1 MKRVARIIIFIL
13 AAAAL
18 ALLFVKNYRPGG
30 GDTPAAQLLPVL
42 PAYRTVEGQ
51 TITGYIGA
59 LSEGA
64 ALLTGNPQA
73 ALTIGAL
80 DSVVGCYQEV
90 GGVRA
95 RVYSHAERPLE
106 AGLVAVVDESVVNDP
121 DTLFRCVTPTA
132 LGLES
137 IQGQFP
143 EPCTAAYTLVR
154 EDGTF
159 HVVYAAANVSTC
171 RDFCGRLEGCEAHR

>member
-18 ALLFVKNYRPGG
+18 ALLFFKNYRPGG
-30 GDTPAAQLLPVL
+30 GDTPAARLLPNL

-51 TITGYIGA
+51 AITGYISA
-59 LSEGA
+59 LSEGV
-64 ALLTGNPQA
+64 ALLAGNPQA

-80 DSVVGCYQEV
+80 DSVIGCYQEV

-132 LGLES
+132 FGLES

-143 EPCTAAYTLVR
+143 EPCTAAYTLIR

-159 HVVYAAANVSTC
+159 YVIYAASTLSTC
-171 RDFCGRLEGCEAHR
+171 YDFCTALEGCEVHR